1 MDINE
6 PVSMAQN
13 FANFIERLG
22 SARQGNIELPG
33 VDVET
38 IKQITDSAKSQ
49 EKTEAVTKDAEDTEE
64 QSVTAYSRNGKVTVG
79 TNRIGGNINVSA

>member
-1 MDINE
+1 VDINE

-33 VDVET
+33 VEVET

-49 EKTEAVTKDAEDTEE
+49 ERRKPSPKMPKNKASQPILEMAKCQLAP
-64 QSVTAYSRNGKVTVG
+64 
-79 TNRIGGNINVSA
+79 IVSAGTLA

>member
-1 MDINE
+1 VDINE

-49 EKTEAVTKDAEDTEE
+49 EKTEAVTKNAEE
-64 QSVTAYSRNGKVTVG
+64 QSVTAYSRNGKVSVG
-79 TNRIGGNINVSA
+79 TNRIGGNISVSA